1 MKKLLLT
8 TVLTLGLSV
17 AGGGVG
23 YAVTNN
29 YKQADIKNLNT
40 KIEQVE
46 TVNAE
51 NEEKIGSLTNEN
63 ITLANKNNQKDNE
76 NKTLLESVKE
86 KQSKIDELQE
96 KVKLNETEI
105 TQIKSS
111 QAEDKSKISEL
122 ETENENLQNEI
133 VSLQEQLNSLVL
145 DKVEVPLNVVNSL
158 TFVDVIN
165 DNELLFEA
173 NNNLYICNINLKT
186 LESFY
191 SNCPSLFKK
200 FGNYIA
206 FYDGKYEIESLIFN
220 LETKNVRQLE
230 SFIVKQ
236 VIDDNSILVTK
247 NLNDSISSYIY
258 DYERNVY
265 KLIDSGTVT
274 DLIVLKDGVVVFKKD
289 GSLYKGILEDDS
301 IISSS
306 LKCFGTYGYTLE
318 YTADYTDGVLF
329 TYRYLSFNDDCL
341 YSFEKFKNTKDYIL
355 LWKKE
360 DSTYTYKIL
369 NISTGSIVI
378 SSSSEN
384 DIGAGSGSTFILTS
398 EKTFYVPWSG
408 KLYNL
413 ESDELQSVDY
423 SNFPVD
429 YYLELPNGNCVT
441 YSYPSSA
448 SGGKGLGLLDFNTG
462 SFSTISGSE
471 NINWSKCIAS
481 DDEGYYF
488 STSQSR
494 EGNKLGYY
502 NVNTG
507 TFSLLVSDGVGNQW
521 VALKLDNGSILFVDC
536 TQYTTTNSKVYLK
549 SADGNFTLVSDDIPA
564 SYTKLL
570 KISETKYYLFSTA
583 PFTSAIY
590 DCELN
595 TLTDLGTVSYN
606 GQSYC
611 IKYAEVIDEEVYV
624 VGVEKNNANPCIV
637 GTLSPETGEITVL
650 FGPFSY
656 SGSLS
661 LSIKKLNGTYTLFEI
676 LNGYGNVWNRY
687 LYNWESSEC
696 LTISYNFEDLGN
708 GVYQFKIRHDGTR
721 FTTIQFDVN
730 ENKFYYIF

>member
-1 MKKLLLT
+1 MKKALLT

-51 NEEKIGSLTNEN
+51 KEEKIGSLTNEN
-63 ITLANKNNQKDNE
+63 ITLVSKNNQKDNE

-86 KQSKIDELQE
+86 KQSKIDELLE

-133 VSLQEQLNSLVL
+133 DSLQEQLNSLVL
-145 DKVEVPLNVVNSL
+145 DKVEVSLNVVNSL

-165 DNELLFEA
+165 DDELLFEA

-186 LESFY
+186 LENFY

-206 FYDGKYEIESLIFN
+206 FYDGNYKMNSLVFDI
-220 LETKNVRQLE
+220 ETKDVRELE
-230 SFIVKQ
+230 PFIINQIV
-236 VIDDNSILVTK
+236 DDNSILVTK
-247 NLNDSISSYIY
+247 NFDDSISSYIY

-301 IISSS
+301 ITSSS

-318 YTADYTDGVLF
+318 YTADYPDGVLF
-329 TYRYLSFNDDCL
+329 KYRYLSFTDDCL
-341 YSFEKFKNTKDYIL
+341 YIPKTFDNTGNYIL
-355 LWKKE
+355 LYKFE
-360 DSTYTYKIL
+360 NSTYSYKVL
-369 NISTGSIVI
+369 NKTTGSIVA
-378 SSSSEN
+378 SSSSTN
-384 DIGAGSGSTFILTS
+384 DITNSYKTILTS
-398 EKTFYVPWSG
+398 EKTVYLSSSNKIYKF
-408 KLYNL
+408 

-429 YYLELPNGNCVT
+429 YFLELPNGNFVT
-441 YSYPSSA
+441 YSSPSSA
-448 SGGKGLGLLDFNTG
+448 SGGKGLGLLDFTTG
-462 SFSTISGSE
+462 SFSTITGSE
-471 NINWSKCIAS
+471 NVNWSVCIAS
-481 DDEGYYF
+481 DNEGCYF

-494 EGNKLGYY
+494 YGNKLGYY
-502 NVNTG
+502 NVNTEA
-507 TFSLLVSDGVGNQW
+507 FSLLVSDGVGNQW
-521 VALKLDNGSILFVDC
+521 VALELDNSSTLFVDH
-536 TQYTTTNSKVYLK
+536 TIYTETNSKVYLK
-549 SADGNFTLVSDDIPA
+549 SADGNFTLVSDNICA

-570 KISETKYYLFSTA
+570 KISETKYLLFDNA
-583 PFTSAIY
+583 PDSSAIY
-590 DCELN
+590 DSKLN
-595 TLTDLGTVSYN
+595 TLTDIGTVSHN
-606 GQSYC
+606 GRVFS
-611 IKYAEVIDEEVYV
+611 IKSAEIIDEKVYV
-624 VGVEKNNANPCIV
+624 VCAQKNNTSTYIIGA
-637 GTLSPETGEITVL
+637 LSPETGEITVL
-650 FGPFSY
+650 SEPFY
-656 SGSLS
+656 FSGYLS

-676 LNGYGNVWNRY
+676 LNEYGNVNNRY
-687 LYNWESSEC
+687 FYNWESSEC
-696 LTISYNFEDLGN
+696 LNVSYEFKDLGN
-708 GVYQFKIRHDGTR
+708 GVYQFKTRNAGTR
-721 FTTIQFDVN
+721 FFTIQFDVN

>member
-1 MKKLLLT
+1 MKKALLT
-8 TVLTLGLSV
+8 TALALGFGV
-17 AGGGVG
+17 ASGGVG

-86 KQSKIDELQE
+86 KQSKIDELLE

-122 ETENENLQNEI
+122 ETENNNLQTEI
-133 VSLQEQLNSLVL
+133 DNLQQQLNSLVL
-145 DKVEVPLNVVNSL
+145 EKVEVPLNVVNSL

-165 DNELLFEA
+165 DDELLFEA
-173 NNNLYICNINLKT
+173 NNNLYVCNINLKT

-206 FYDGKYEIESLIFN
+206 FYDGNYKMNSLVFDI
-220 LETKNVRQLE
+220 ETKDVRQLE
-230 SFIVKQ
+230 PLIVNQ
-236 VIDDNSILVTK
+236 VVDDNSILVTK
-247 NLNDSISSYIY
+247 NLNDSISSHIY

-289 GSLYKGILEDDS
+289 GSLYKGILEDDCIS
-301 IISSS
+301 SSS

-318 YTADYTDGVLF
+318 YKADYTDGVLF
-329 TYRYLSFNDDCL
+329 TYRYLSFTDDCL
-341 YSFEKFKNTKDYIL
+341 YNFKIFNNTGNYIL
-355 LWKKE
+355 LYKSE
-360 DSTYTYKIL
+360 NSTYSYKVL
-369 NISTGSIVI
+369 NRTTGSIVV
-378 SSSSEN
+378 SSSSTN
-384 DIGAGSGSTFILTS
+384 NITSSTRTLLTS
-398 EKTFYVPWSG
+398 EKTVYLSSSN
-408 KLYNL
+408 KIYNF

-423 SNFPVD
+423 SSFPVD

-462 SFSTISGSE
+462 SFSTIAGSE
-471 NINWSKCIAS
+471 NINWSVCIAS

-494 EGNKLGYY
+494 EGNKFGYY

-549 SADGNFTLVSDDIPA
+549 SADGNFTLVSDEIPA

-570 KISETKYYLFSTA
+570 KISETKYYLFNTA
-583 PFTSAIY
+583 PFSSAIY

-637 GTLSPETGEITVL
+637 GTLSSETGEITVL

-661 LSIKKLNGTYTLFEI
+661 LSIKKLNDTYTLFEI
-676 LNGYGNVWNRY
+676 LNEYGNVWNRY
-687 LYNWESSEC
+687 LYNWENSEC
-696 LTISYNFEDLGN
+696 LTISYYFEDLGN